1 MKSLYK
7 IHHVYTTWGTIYICI
22 EFKDEYWFAY
32 ANKEMVVKSH
42 INRPI
47 TKLLLNDPVMVI
59 RTNVNHKTNEVKHD
73 IYMYDR
79 DNNVKVGYIITKSG
93 HDNCIHIGHGTNKD
107 DSDKDMDRFLRRI
120 ISNKKE

>member
-47 TKLLLNDPVMVI
+47 IKLLLNDPVMVI
-59 RTNVNHKTNEVKHD
+59 RTN
-73 IYMYDR
+73 DR
-79 DNNVKVGYIITKSG
+79 NNNVKVGYIITKSG